1 MVLLEIK
8 RDFYRQKPQDMDNNQ
23 SCDKISNGEKNESD
37 INRPEEVSA
46 ALLLHL
52 FKTQDYPT
60 IIFSTQTP

>member
-1 MVLLEIK
+1 MVVLEIK
-8 RDFYRQKPQDMDNNQ
+8 RGFYRQKPQDMDNNQ

-52 FKTQDYPT
+52 FMIHDNRI

>member
-52 FKTQDYPT
+52 FMTQDNRI